1 MQTPGEKD
9 FVVELANLF
18 LQDTDEKLRKLR
30 EAIAQGRS
38 DDLAEMAHALK
49 GNSAN
54 LGAAR
59 LSGLCA
65 KLEALGKT
73 EEAADALR
81 LLASIEKEFTRVRFA
96 LLKQTGGT
104 NAACG

>member
-1 MQTPGEKD
+1 
-9 FVVELANLF
+9 
-18 LQDTDEKLRKLR
+18 
-30 EAIAQGRS
+30 
-38 DDLAEMAHALK
+38 MAHGLK

-65 KLEALGKT
+65 ELEALGKS
-73 EEAADALR
+73 EDAADALC

-96 LLKQTGGT
+96 LLQYTGGT
-104 NAACG
+104 DAARG